1 MRTSI
6 SRPPTASLLAV
17 HAKSWPLTHTSEAPA
32 RVAASRSRATR
43 VGSVSPMTTR
53 LPSLKMPD
61 LSRPMSSSVGPRT
74 SVWSKLILV
83 STATLPS
90 TTLVLSHWPPNPTSI
105 TATSTA
111 SSANQASAA
120 AVRSSKRVGAS
131 SMSCSSR
138 ASDSRIST
146 KAPSSIGSPLRA
158 DPLVDPD
165 QVGTGVRAHGQP
177 LGGEECGGHGR
188 GRSLAVGSGDV
199 QRRIG
204 ALGIPEQAG
213 QRSHPLQGGP

>member
-6 SRPPTASLLAV
+6 SRPPTASRLAV
-17 HAKSWPLTHTSEAPA
+17 QAKSWPLTHTSEAPA

-43 VGSVSPMTTR
+43 VGSDSPMTTR

-61 LSRPMSSSVGPRT
+61 LSRPMSSSVGPST

-90 TTLVLSHWPPNPTSI
+90 TTLVLSHRPPSPTSI

-120 AVRSSKRVGAS
+120 AVRSSNRVGGS
-131 SMSCSSR
+131 SISCSSR

-146 KAPSSIGSPLRA
+146 KAPSSMGSPLRA
-158 DPLVDPD
+158 I
-165 QVGTGVRAHGQP
+165 
-177 LGGEECGGHGR
+177 
-188 GRSLAVGSGDV
+188 RSLT
-199 QRRIG
+199 RTR
-204 ALGIPEQAG
+204 LG
-213 QRSHPLQGGP
+213 LV